1 MVKKHSRP
9 VRLLIWCKKREMGIL
24 LFIIGALLG
33 AISMYIYAERKISDL
48 TEKNLDKALV
58 ISLLKT
64 RGSESTKKIVST
76 KEIKKTKATK

>member
-1 MVKKHSRP
+1 
-9 VRLLIWCKKREMGIL
+9 MGIL

-33 AISMYIYAERKISDL
+33 VFGTYWYASKKINDL

-64 RGSESTKKIVST
+64 RAEESTKKVVKK
-76 KEIKKTKATK
+76 KESKKTKATK

>member
-1 MVKKHSRP
+1 
-9 VRLLIWCKKREMGIL
+9 MGIL

-33 AISMYIYAERKISDL
+33 AISTYWYASKTINDL

-64 RGSESTKKIVST
+64 RADKSTKKIVNK
-76 KEIKKTKATK
+76 KESNKSKATK

>member
-1 MVKKHSRP
+1 
-9 VRLLIWCKKREMGIL
+9 MGIL

-33 AISMYIYAERKISDL
+33 AIGTYWYASKTIDEL

-64 RGSESTKKIVST
+64 RADKSTKKIVNK
-76 KEIKKTKATK
+76 KESKKRKATK